1 MSMTRTTVN
10 GLPALEVGNAH
21 GEALIYLHGAHVAH
35 FQPRGQRPV
44 LWMSASSNFQD
55 GKPIR
60 GGVPICAPWFGP
72 HPTDAALPAH
82 GLLRQR
88 AWTLLHHESLADGSD
103 RLEFTI
109 TSDVAPPATAR
120 RQPFMATLSVTVGQA
135 LSLELS
141 VRNAGN
147 APLLLG
153 EALHTYLSVSDVRTI
168 RVSGLAGATYL
179 DKMEGGVRKLQG
191 AEPLAIT
198 AQTDRVYFSEHDT
211 VVIDDP
217 GFSRRIR
224 LTKTGSGATVL
235 WNPWSEKAASM
246 KDFGDDEWPQMVCV
260 EAANAAET
268 TVVVPP
274 AFTHHLGQRIAIE

>member
-1 MSMTRTTVN
+1 MTMTRTTVN
-10 GLPALEVGNAH
+10 GLPALQVANDH

-44 LWMSASSNFQD
+44 LWMSAASTFQD

-88 AWTLLHHESLADGSD
+88 SWTLLRHESLADGSD
-103 RLEFTI
+103 RIELTI

-168 RVSGLAGATYL
+168 RVSGLAETTYL

-235 WNPWSEKAASM
+235 WNPWSEKAAAM
-246 KDFGDDEWPQMVCV
+246 RDFGDDEWPHMVCV
-260 EAANAAET
+260 EAANAADS

-274 AFTHHLGQRIAIE
+274 AFTHHLGQRITVE